1 MSLQRVLLIGCWPLL
16 GSLGT
21 ALAGPPGPAPADIA
35 TAHFVGDWALSLAAT
50 PGQKPERGLLSLQP
64 HPIYSDSLK
73 GALQRGAQGWQVVA
87 DWEDDTLT
95 LEESVDGEHI
105 SATWQARPVAGQ
117 CARVFEGV
125 RFTGSEPDASAQ
137 RFRMSAVGA
146 R

>member
-1 MSLQRVLLIGCWPLL
+1 MSFRRFLLIGCWPLL
-16 GSLGT
+16 
-21 ALAGPPGPAPADIA
+21 AAQAVPAAPHCPGAADIA
-35 TAHFVGDWALSLAAT
+35 TAHFVGDWAISLAAT
-50 PGQKPERGLLSLQP
+50 PGQKPERGLLHLQP
-64 HPIYSDSLK
+64 HPLYSDSLK
-73 GALQRGAQGWQVVA
+73 GALQRGTLSLQVVA

-105 SATWQARPVAGQ
+105 GATWQARPVAGQ

-125 RFTGSEPDASAQ
+125 RFTGSEPDASSQ